1 MSEERLQKIEAAI
14 TRCVVILETME
25 KAESDRETAAKEW
38 RTKVEQLLHGKNGA
52 PGLLVKLDR
61 LEQSQERAKWFIRL
75 LAAQVLAL
83 VVAAVWAMLTK

>member
-25 KAESDRETAAKEW
+25 KSENEREVTAREW
-38 RTKVEQLLHGKNGA
+38 RTKFERTLHGTTSS
-52 PGLLVKLDR
+52 PGLLIKLDR

-75 LAAQVLAL
+75 IAAHVLAL
-83 VVAAVWAMLTK
+83 VAAAIWTLLSR